1 MTHLYSL
8 FDPVVFIFVCKLK
21 ALLLAQGRFNLH
33 QRIVKAGHEKY
44 SRSILCTLGGI
55 SMSSVSVFIIII
67 IIVVHKREVNFS
79 QENHQFVKHFY
90 YNFLHEARSL

>member
-1 MTHLYSL
+1 
-8 FDPVVFIFVCKLK
+8 
-21 ALLLAQGRFNLH
+21 
-33 QRIVKAGHEKY
+33 
-44 SRSILCTLGGI
+44 
-55 SMSSVSVFIIII
+55 MSSVSVFIIII